1 VGNASTIVAKLGY
14 CRCAFPFAQLLWIN
28 HQIVGRLNSM
38 FSVPIFCLLVFLTA
52 LSAYVINQ
60 IPALKNFPGRN
71 VTIYRVLA
79 EATALTVCLM
89 ALNDENLA
97 KKYLWAEKGAWISG
111 VLLGF
116 DILQLGWAIWKHA
129 QGDVSA
135 ANYDDS
141 RQRQLLL
148 DCVDQDIK
156 RRIKANL
163 RGLAVMPLEM
173 RSMPDRVGQAEMVVP
188 VNVPPAEKPKK
199 SWLAPIQRI
208 LRRKDRVAMEIPQSR
223 KMIDV
228 FVEADRR
235 LLILGKPGAGKT
247 TLLLELAE
255 QLLAAA
261 QVPESNQ
268 IPVRLECSKWKD
280 SKQSLAQWLVAQL
293 KDEYK
298 VPIQLSQ
305 RWLDNKQIIPLLD
318 GLDELGLERQR
329 QATLAI
335 AAFISDYHY
344 PTLAVCCRQEEF
356 DQAGEILDGLQGAV
370 YLEPL
375 KDQQICD
382 YLWLVG
388 RPEVWEK
395 IQSTELRD
403 MLPDWESCL
412 QTNEL
417 PGLRSPLLL
426 NMLLITEP
434 KQPIRNAEEL
444 CAAYLNN
451 QLQQRSTISAPGRL
465 RYTPE
470 QTRRYLQWLA
480 RQLKAEKTTEFRIE
494 HLQPTWLAKKYQL
507 WLYRLTYGLTY
518 GLTLGLTLGIFFG
531 LTSGIIYGLISG
543 LTYGLSGFNESIST
557 TERFDFS
564 IKGFRQGIK
573 QSLIHGLFH
582 GLFSGLIGGLIH
594 GHFVGLI
601 TGIFY
606 GLFSGLIGGLIHG
619 LINNDILAKS
629 DTNQGIKDTAKNAV
643 LIATISFST
652 VGLFFAMQ
660 RIVVGQPAI
669 IENFLYYGFGGSLLI
684 GFFAGGGIDVIHHGI
699 LRLSL
704 WGFGYSP
711 WNYAQFMEH
720 ANQLRLVQ
728 NLGGSYRFIHDVL
741 REQII
746 DQAPIPVRSTPWPEW
761 IKYTIISCGMILAV
775 LAGRGLQPIDSQIV
789 KTTGSIFQS
798 GDWVFYDSTS
808 YRFTSPKRG
817 DWITSFMPSYKT
829 RQFKQI
835 IGIPGE
841 TVSDSH
847 GKILINGQPIEQ
859 LGGQLL
865 PKFETSEPFQLSP
878 NSYYVVGKKVN
889 PQGKVIHIAFVVDR
903 KDIDTKCAGRIWP
916 PHRFGAIN

>member
-1 VGNASTIVAKLGY
+1 
-14 CRCAFPFAQLLWIN
+14 
-28 HQIVGRLNSM
+28 M

-148 DCVDQDIK
+148 DCVDQNIK

-173 RSMPDRVGQAEMVVP
+173 RSMPDRVGQAEMVVS

-208 LRRKDRVAMEIPQSR
+208 LRRKDRVAVEIPQSR

-228 FVEADRR
+228 FVEADQR
-235 LLILGKPGAGKT
+235 LLILGRPGAGKT

-261 QVPESNQ
+261 QAPESNQ

-280 SKQSLAQWLVAQL
+280 SKQSFAQWLIAQL

-356 DQAGEILDGLQGAV
+356 DQVGEILNGLQGAV

-382 YLWLVG
+382 YLRLVG
-388 RPEVWEK
+388 RPEVWGK

-412 QTNEL
+412 QANEL

-434 KQPIRNAEEL
+434 K
-444 CAAYLNN
+444 
-451 QLQQRSTISAPGRL
+451 
-465 RYTPE
+465 
-470 QTRRYLQWLA
+470 
-480 RQLKAEKTTEFRIE
+480 
-494 HLQPTWLAKKYQL
+494 
-507 WLYRLTYGLTY
+507 
-518 GLTLGLTLGIFFG
+518 
-531 LTSGIIYGLISG
+531 
-543 LTYGLSGFNESIST
+543 
-557 TERFDFS
+557 
-564 IKGFRQGIK
+564 RQGSK
-573 QSLIHGLFH
+573 EGNRRLA
-582 GLFSGLIGGLIH
+582 IG
-594 GHFVGLI
+594 
-601 TGIFY
+601 
-606 GLFSGLIGGLIHG
+606 
-619 LINNDILAKS
+619 
-629 DTNQGIKDTAKNAV
+629 
-643 LIATISFST
+643 
-652 VGLFFAMQ
+652 
-660 RIVVGQPAI
+660 
-669 IENFLYYGFGGSLLI
+669 
-684 GFFAGGGIDVIHHGI
+684 
-699 LRLSL
+699 
-704 WGFGYSP
+704 
-711 WNYAQFMEH
+711 
-720 ANQLRLVQ
+720 
-728 NLGGSYRFIHDVL
+728 
-741 REQII
+741 
-746 DQAPIPVRSTPWPEW
+746 VR
-761 IKYTIISCGMILAV
+761 
-775 LAGRGLQPIDSQIV
+775 
-789 KTTGSIFQS
+789 
-798 GDWVFYDSTS
+798 
-808 YRFTSPKRG
+808 
-817 DWITSFMPSYKT
+817 
-829 RQFKQI
+829 
-835 IGIPGE
+835 
-841 TVSDSH
+841 
-847 GKILINGQPIEQ
+847 
-859 LGGQLL
+859 
-865 PKFETSEPFQLSP
+865 
-878 NSYYVVGKKVN
+878 
-889 PQGKVIHIAFVVDR
+889 
-903 KDIDTKCAGRIWP
+903 
-916 PHRFGAIN
+916 